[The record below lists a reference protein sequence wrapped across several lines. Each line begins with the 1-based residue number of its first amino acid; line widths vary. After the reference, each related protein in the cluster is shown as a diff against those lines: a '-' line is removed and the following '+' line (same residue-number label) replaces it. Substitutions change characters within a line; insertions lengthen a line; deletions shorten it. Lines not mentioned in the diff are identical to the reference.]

1 MINRRYL
8 VAGAA
13 ALASAALARSAFA
26 QDYPQRPV
34 RMIVPYAPGGASD
47 ILARLIQPQLDREF
61 GQAFIVDNRGG
72 GASQVGTQAIAT
84 AAPDGYTIG
93 VIDSAFVINPGLFA
107 GKLPYDTQRDFAP
120 VSLLATTP
128 LVLVVHPS
136 VPANTAQELVA
147 LAQAKP
153 GEITFASAGLG
164 TAIHLAGEQFRQVA
178 GIDINHIPYR
188 GGGPSV
194 LDLIAGKVNFT
205 FSTIPSISEHIRGG
219 RVRALGLT
227 GGRSSHLPDVP
238 SMAESGLAG
247 VDSAPLFGM
256 VAPAAV
262 PAPIVERLSAVAGGA
277 ARSGALRDRL
287 LEIGYEPV
295 GSTPAEF
302 RARIDDEIAKWTRII
317 QTANIKPN

>member
-1 MINRRYL
+1 MRWLNRRHI
-8 VAGAA
+8 VIGAA
-13 ALASAALARSAFA
+13 AFAGSTFARMAFG

-47 ILARLIQPQLDREF
+47 ILARLIQPHLDREL

-107 GKLPYDTQRDFAP
+107 GKMPYDTQRDFAP

-147 LAQAKP
+147 LAKARP
-153 GEITFASAGLG
+153 GEMTFASAGLG
-164 TAIHLAGEQFRQVA
+164 TAIHLAGGQFRQVA

-194 LDLIAGKVNFT
+194 IDLIAGKVNFT
-205 FSTIPSISEHIRGG
+205 FSTIPSISEHVRSG
-219 RVRALGLT
+219 RVRALGVT
-227 GGRSSHLPDVP
+227 GVRSPHLAGVP
-238 SMAESGLAG
+238 SMAEAGLAG
-247 VDSAPLFGM
+247 VDAAPLFGM

-262 PAPIVERLSAVAGGA
+262 PVPIIERLSAVGGGGRR
-277 ARSGALRDRL
+277 RSG
-287 LEIGYEPV
+287 
-295 GSTPAEF
+295 
-302 RARIDDEIAKWTRII
+302 
-317 QTANIKPN
+317 